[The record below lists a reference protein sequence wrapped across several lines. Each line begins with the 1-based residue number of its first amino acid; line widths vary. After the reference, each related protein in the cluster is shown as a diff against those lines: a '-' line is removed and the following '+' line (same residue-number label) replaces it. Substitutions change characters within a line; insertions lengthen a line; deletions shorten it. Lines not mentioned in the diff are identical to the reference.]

1 MFPNSRLSPAE
12 PRSTTFER
20 LEDRLFLAYG
30 GTLWAIFGDKNKA
43 DYNDTIIVDRDP
55 DNPSLLR
62 ATVNG
67 TVIGTRPES
76 RVSMIYV
83 NGGRGDDTIRVDTSG
98 GKRLITCNIT
108 GGPGNDSL
116 TGGPELDY
124 IYGGAGNDT
133 LRGGGGK
140 DFLIGGLGKDYVY
153 AEPGVSRIYGEKKD
167 VLVQDDGA
175 NPLQPIGTDGVLR
188 DWLVKTALNRWGDV
202 LGTTQHWWWWWWG
215 RGIYK
220 GGDGGSRIL
229 FTAAADGGAT
239 PMVDVAT
246 NSSGGDPSYT
256 GTNNQVAGVDEADFV
271 KTDGNYI
278 YLLRDQKLVIADSWP
293 AEDLHVAGSADIE
306 GSPLAVYVYGDHV
319 TVLSQI
325 YDYFGV
331 YPVIGGGDGIVP
343 LPVGSIG
350 LRTTGL
356 VAKASFCMPRW
367 WQPSQPKI
375 KVTEFDVSERANPT
389 VTEETTLDGWLTSS
403 RMIGDRVLLVMQND
417 TPIPE
422 PLMTADPNDPGT
434 YAYETKEAYLER
446 LQTADLATLLPSYT
460 TKIAGVDETVEGALV
475 EAQSLY
481 LPAKPSGESL
491 ISVVAFDV
499 DTGIGPVSTTSAFGV
514 GGTVYASADSLYMAS
529 TSWVTPLRGW
539 WQSWA
544 PTTFVYKFD
553 LTQDGVPLVATGTVA
568 GDIVSQYSM
577 DEYRGDL
584 RIATT
589 DSSTGLSSNVFVLAE
604 SGADL
609 NIVGS
614 VTGLALGE
622 RIRSVRF
629 MGDRGFVVT
638 FRQVDP
644 LFSLDLSDRTNPFVA
659 GELKIPGYSS
669 FLQPMDD
676 NHLIGFGRYADP
688 TTGRVQGLQL
698 SLFDVSDLKNPT
710 QMFTYVFSTE
720 SWGGYSE
727 AEWDPHAFSYFA
739 DYGTVALPV
748 QQGWWGDSS
757 NGLQVFKVD
766 LTTGFTSL
774 GEIQHDTPVR
784 RSFQIDDYIFSISSD
799 TIKANSIT
807 DPAREVAALDL
818 TT

>member
-1 MFPNSRLSPAE
+1 MSPNARFSQAE
-12 PRSTTFER
+12 PGSTTFER

-43 DYNDTIIVDRDP
+43 DYNDTIVVDRDP
-55 DNPSLLR
+55 DDPSLLR

-67 TVIGTRPES
+67 TIVGTRAES

-83 NGGRGDDTIRVDTSG
+83 NGGRGDDAITVDIAG
-98 GKRLITCNIT
+98 GKRLMTCNIT
-108 GGPGNDSL
+108 GGPGNDTL

-124 IYGGAGNDT
+124 IYGGTGNDT

-140 DFLIGGLGKDYVY
+140 DLFIGGLGKDYLY

-167 VLVQDDGA
+167 VMVQDEGA
-175 NPLQPIGTDGVLR
+175 NPLQPIGTDDALR
-188 DWLVKTALNRWGDV
+188 DWLIKTALNRWGDV

-220 GGDGGSRIL
+220 GGDGGSPIV
-229 FTAAADGGAT
+229 FMTAANGGVT

-246 NSSGGDPSYT
+246 NSSGSDPSYT

-278 YLLRDQKLVIADSWP
+278 YVLRDQKLVIADSWP
-293 AEDLHVAGSADIE
+293 AEAMHVAGSADIE

-325 YDYFGV
+325 YDDQV
-331 YPVIGGGDGIVP
+331 SPVIVP
-343 LPVGSIG
+343 PLIIPFDTVG

-356 VAKASFCMPRW
+356 AANASFCMPRW
-367 WQPSQPKI
+367 WQPSQPKV
-375 KVTEFDVSERANPT
+375 KVTEFDVSDRTTPT

-417 TPIPE
+417 SPIPE
-422 PLMTADPNDPGT
+422 PVMTADPNDPGT
-434 YAYETKEAYLER
+434 YTYETKEAYLER
-446 LQTADLATLLPSYT
+446 LQAADLATLLPSYT
-460 TKIAGVDETVEGALV
+460 TKIAGVDDAVEGALV

-491 ISVVAFDV
+491 ISVVGFDV
-499 DTGIGPVSTTSAFGV
+499 DDGIGPVSTTSAFGV
-514 GGTVYASADSLYMAS
+514 GGTVYASADSLYLAS

-577 DEYRGDL
+577 DEYGGDL

-604 SGADL
+604 SDADL

-629 MGDRGFVVT
+629 MGERGFVVT

-644 LFSLDLSDRTNPFVA
+644 LFSLDLSDPTDPFVA

-688 TTGRVQGLQL
+688 ATGRTQGLQL
-698 SLFDVSDLKNPT
+698 SLFDVSNLKNPT

-720 SWGGYSE
+720 PWGGYSE

-739 DYGTVALPV
+739 DYGIVALPV
-748 QQGWWGDSS
+748 QQGWWGDCDT
-757 NGLQVFKVD
+757 GLQVFKVD
-766 LTTGFTSL
+766 LTKGFKSL

-784 RSFQIDDYIFSISSD
+784 RSFEIGDCIFSISSD

-807 DPAREVAALDL
+807 DPALVEVAALDL
-818 TT
+818 TA